1 MPAVPLVGNL
11 ASAIVPEV
19 IAAVSIAIAV
29 FVIKLTLPLAVNVV
43 TGT

>member
-1 MPAVPLVGNL
+1 MPVAGSL
-11 ASAIVPEV
+11 ASANVPDV
-19 IAAVSIAIAV
+19 NAAVSIAIAV